1 MARGAAALLLAA
13 ATAAVGVLGALP
25 PPAAAYFVL
34 VEPPATVMVACRS
47 AGTPSTCGARGAA
60 SCPSATRGYARNAS
74 PGAVWARGSRQDVH
88 WTSSG
93 LPPVGMV
100 RLALV
105 PAAKAAATGTSG
117 GVDTYAFWWGCWGG
131 YAHGCHGGCKGHGGD
146 GGGDSGHDH
155 GSHDH
160 GSDDHGSDDHG
171 SHDHGS
177 HDHGSHDH
185 GSHSVRMSTGGGA
198 PACAGTGKCAVRLEA
213 GSYGALV
220 TVPTV
225 ARDGDYV
232 LYAGT

>member
-13 ATAAVGVLGALP
+13 AAAAAAVLVAPP

-47 AGTPSTCGARGAA
+47 SGTPSRCAARGAA
-60 SCPSATRGYARNAS
+60 SCPAATRGYARAAS
-74 PGAVWARGSRQDVH
+74 PGAVWTRGSRQDVH
-88 WTSSG
+88 WSSSG

-105 PAAKAAATGTSG
+105 PASIASATGTSG
-117 GVDTYAFWWGCWGG
+117 VLDTYAFWWGCWGG
-131 YAHGCHGGCKGHGGD
+131 YAHGCHGGCKGHGGH
-146 GGGDSGHDH
+146 GGDHSAHDH
-155 GSHDH
+155 G
-160 GSDDHGSDDHG
+160 G
-171 SHDHGS
+171 

-185 GSHSVRMSTGGGA
+185 GSHSVRMSAGGSA
-198 PACAGTGKCAVRLEA
+198 PACAGTGKCAVELKA
-213 GSYGALV
+213 GSYGSLV